1 MITISLCMI
10 LKDEEEV
17 LDRCLSSVKGL
28 VDEIIIVDTGSTD
41 ATKQI
46 ALQYT
51 DQVFDFAWI
60 DDFAAARNYAFS
72 KANKEYCM
80 WLDADDV
87 IEEKD
92 RLDFLTLKNTLTL
105 DTDIVMMRYNT
116 AFDDDG
122 NPSFWYY
129 RERIIRNDQSHPW
142 QGAVHEVITPNGNL
156 LYSDVAICHRKLG
169 AGDPDRNLNIYRKLL
184 AEGRIL
190 SAREQYYYSR
200 ELYYHQLYDDAIEA
214 FGVFLSLPDG
224 WMEDKIEAC
233 IMSSKCYMLTGKSD
247 EALLMLF
254 RSLLYDIPRA
264 EVCCE
269 IGDCFMKT
277 GRFETAAFWFET
289 ALDCQMDYRKGG
301 FILPD
306 CYDYIPAIQLCV
318 CYDKLGEV
326 EKAKAY
332 NDKAGEYK
340 PNASAF
346 LHNKKYFDKKLKSH

>member
-10 LKDEEEV
+10 LKDEEDV

-72 KANKEYCM
+72 KANMEYCM

-142 QGAVHEVITPNGNL
+142 QGKLSMKSLHRMAASYILMLRFATGNL
-156 LYSDVAICHRKLG
+156 VQVIPTAISIFIENCWQKAEFFLR
-169 AGDPDRNLNIYRKLL
+169 ANSITIL
-184 AEGRIL
+184 ASCTITSCMTMRL
-190 SAREQYYYSR
+190 KP
-200 ELYYHQLYDDAIEA
+200 LA
-214 FGVFLSLPDG
+214 FFV
-224 WMEDKIEAC
+224 
-233 IMSSKCYMLTGKSD
+233 
-247 EALLMLF
+247 
-254 RSLLYDIPRA
+254 
-264 EVCCE
+264 
-269 IGDCFMKT
+269 
-277 GRFETAAFWFET
+277 TA
-289 ALDCQMDYRKGG
+289 
-301 FILPD
+301 
-306 CYDYIPAIQLCV
+306 
-318 CYDKLGEV
+318 
-326 EKAKAY
+326 
-332 NDKAGEYK
+332 
-340 PNASAF
+340 
-346 LHNKKYFDKKLKSH
+346 